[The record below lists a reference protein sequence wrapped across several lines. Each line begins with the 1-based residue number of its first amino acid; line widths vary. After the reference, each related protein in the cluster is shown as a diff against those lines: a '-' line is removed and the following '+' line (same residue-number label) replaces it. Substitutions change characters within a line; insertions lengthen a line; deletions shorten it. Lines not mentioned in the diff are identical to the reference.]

1 MIKIIIF
8 VERNWKIILGI
19 LIFILI
25 AYVCDLRRENEELER
40 WNRIN
45 EAGLR
50 EVGKWE
56 DCVAKKGMDWCI
68 DSGYFD

>member
-1 MIKIIIF
+1 MVALSIIYEVNQAYGYSLRPNQVKKRFDNKF
-8 VERNWKIILGI
+8 V
-19 LIFILI
+19 
-25 AYVCDLRRENEELER
+25 
-40 WNRIN
+40 RIN